1 VVAEGVVAE
10 GVVAAHTGSQA
21 EAATRTRGEPIQAEV
36 ARTPVEAPT
45 DVVTLAG
52 ATLVAEEDIPVA
64 EATTAEEVITADAAT
79 AVIMAAAALALDSD
93 STAHPTVTVT
103 VTAMRP
109 AIADRPA
116 TMIRTAIGF
125 LQGAPLIL
133 IEC

>member
-1 VVAEGVVAE
+1 MVAE

-45 DVVTLAG
+45 DIATLAG
-52 ATLVAEEDIPVA
+52 AMLVAGEAITVA

-93 STAHPTVTVT
+93 STARPTVTD
-103 VTAMRP
+103 TAMRP

-125 LQGAPLIL
+125 LRGAPLIP
-133 IEC
+133 IEY